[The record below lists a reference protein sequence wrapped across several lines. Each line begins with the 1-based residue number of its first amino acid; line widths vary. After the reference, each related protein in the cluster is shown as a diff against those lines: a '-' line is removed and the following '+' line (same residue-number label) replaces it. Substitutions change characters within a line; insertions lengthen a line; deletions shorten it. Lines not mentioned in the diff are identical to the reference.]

1 MKGKMQQS
9 GGQSRQ
15 RAGHGS
21 AKGMS
26 IFEAI
31 DSGDESNLTRVIAAR
46 PRSLADRKLG
56 MTPLH
61 WAAGDGNWK
70 MVEILLEA
78 GKFDLSIRDDFGRTA
93 MDLALAVGSRPT
105 QDLLARQLYPRS
117 FQDGDDSPEPNRDLP
132 ASGPSVVRF
141 RPR

>member
-1 MKGKMQQS
+1 MKSKKQQTGS
-9 GGQSRQ
+9 QPQQ

-21 AKGMS
+21 LEGMS

-46 PRSLADRKLG
+46 PQSLSDRYLG

-70 MVEILLEA
+70 MMEILLEA
-78 GKFDLSIRDDFGRTA
+78 GKIDLSIRDDFGRTA
-93 MDLALAVGSRPT
+93 MDMALAVGSRPT
-105 QDLLARQLYPRS
+105 QDLLARQLYPKS
-117 FQDGDDSPEPNRDLP
+117 FQDDDSPDPNPDRP
-132 ASGPSVVRF
+132 TRGPNVVRF

>member
-1 MKGKMQQS
+1 MKGKKQYL

-21 AKGMS
+21 VEGMS

-31 DSGDESNLTRVIAAR
+31 DSGDESTLTRVIANH
-46 PRSLADRKLG
+46 PQSLSDRYLG
-56 MTPLH
+56 MTPVH
-61 WAAGDGNWK
+61 WAAGDGNAK
-70 MVEILLEA
+70 MVKILLDA

-93 MDLALAVGSRPT
+93 MDMALTVGSRPT
-105 QDLLARQLYPRS
+105 QDLLARQLYPKC
-117 FQDGDDSPEPNRDLP
+117 FQDDDGAPEPAPDQP
-132 ASGPSVVRF
+132 TTGPNVVRF